1 MKTYIKKKT
10 TITKNDNLILL
21 CNSNTKL
28 SDYTFSNAELD
39 YIVKKQ
45 KNNTEII
52 EINQYTRKVFIVV
65 LKKEKNSHKH
75 YEKCRMIG
83 DRLAGKLKNQTSI
96 SIIVHKKSQEETMLI
111 AEGIALSNYTFLK
124 HKNNAPANK
133 LKTIFLCGTSDQKQI
148 NELVRITY

>member
-28 SDYTFSNAELD
+28 SDYIFSKAELD

-65 LKKEKNSHKH
+65 LKKE
-75 YEKCRMIG
+75 
-83 DRLAGKLKNQTSI
+83 LT
-96 SIIVHKKSQEETMLI
+96 
-111 AEGIALSNYTFLK
+111 
-124 HKNNAPANK
+124 
-133 LKTIFLCGTSDQKQI
+133 
-148 NELVRITY
+148 